1 MKMATRLFN
10 SKNMNIRNL
19 IVSIIGVVC
28 LAACHK
34 DLGNY
39 DINIPIEPKLINLD
53 SVYTASVGDSLI
65 IKPKIEGAD
74 AANVELQWRI
84 SVMEGND
91 VLYNGPA
98 LRIIFGLQA
107 KRYAARLT
115 VYNKA
120 NGMKYFHKFYIDG
133 GTEFAKGTTVLSVEK
148 GITQFSFV
156 KPDGSVQARLY
167 RAMQGKDLPANPTNL
182 FLLRNTFTGGT
193 LLGYWIITKNGGI
206 RLEPNTMQEDPKYAN
221 TLKDNFFTSPDHL
234 EVGSLI
240 THPQGV
246 MMGVVNGKFYGGTT
260 STWDQAATYG
270 MFGLPADGDYE
281 LAPSFVMSFTQSATY
296 FIGFD
301 RNRKQFVRINLYGA
315 PVYFGTQ
322 YSVTTSIFDPLNVGM
337 DLVHMEQLNNADC
350 FAYCKG
356 TDGKIYELKFNV
368 QFNGPFTF
376 TPQHKR
382 LFVRQELINE
392 NTRWS
397 GAKNGVIY
405 MANGSKL
412 YRYNPVNE
420 ELRELATSFAGK
432 TISML
437 KLSDDEETL
446 IVGTE
451 ETVTFL
457 NISTGMNGA
466 FVKKIEG
473 IPGAP
478 VDIAIRK

>member
-1 MKMATRLFN
+1 MKMAMRLFN
-10 SKNMNIRNL
+10 SKNMNMKKL
-19 IVSIIGVVC
+19 IILIIGVLS

-39 DINIPIEPKLINLD
+39 DIDMPIAPEVANLD
-53 SVYTASVGDSLI
+53 SVYTANVGDSLI
-65 IKPKIEGAD
+65 IKPKIAGVD

-84 SVMEGND
+84 SVIEGND
-91 VLYNGPA
+91 VLYTGPA

-107 KRYAARLT
+107 KRYPARLT

-133 GTEFAKGTTVLSVEK
+133 GTEFAKGTTVLSIEN

-156 KPDGSVQARLY
+156 KPDGIVQARLY
-167 RAMQGKDLPANPTNL
+167 RAMQGKDLPPNPTNL

-206 RLEPNTMQEDPKYAN
+206 RLEPNTMQEDPKYPN
-221 TLKDNFFTSPDHL
+221 TLKDNFFTPPDNL
-234 EVGSLI
+234 QVGSLI
-240 THPQGV
+240 SHPQGV

-322 YSVTTSIFDPLNVGM
+322 YSITTSVFDPLNVGM
-337 DLVHMEQLNNADC
+337 DLVHLEQLNNADC

-376 TPQHKR
+376 TPQYKR
-382 LFVRQELINE
+382 LFVRQDLINE
-392 NTRWS
+392 NTKWS

-405 MANGSKL
+405 MANGSKV

-420 ELRELATSFAGK
+420 ELRELVTSFAGK

-437 KLSDDEETL
+437 KLSEDEESL
-446 IVGTE
+446 MVGTE

-457 NISTGMNGA
+457 NIATGMNGA
-466 FVKKIEG
+466 LIKKIEG

>member
-1 MKMATRLFN
+1 MKMAMRLFN
-10 SKNMNIRNL
+10 SKNMNMKKL
-19 IVSIIGVVC
+19 IILIIGVLS

-39 DINIPIEPKLINLD
+39 DIDMPVAPNVANLD
-53 SVYTASVGDSLI
+53 SVYTANVGDSLI
-65 IKPKIEGAD
+65 IKPKIEGVD

-84 SVMEGND
+84 SVIEGND
-91 VLYNGPA
+91 VLYTGPA

-107 KRYAARLT
+107 KRYPARLT

-133 GTEFAKGTTVLSVEK
+133 GTEFAKGTTVLSVEN

-206 RLEPNTMQEDPKYAN
+206 RLEPNTMQEDPKYPN
-221 TLKDNFFTSPDHL
+221 TLKDNFFTPPDGL

-240 THPQGV
+240 SHPQGV

-322 YSVTTSIFDPLNVGM
+322 YSVTANVFDPLNVGM
-337 DLVHMEQLNNADC
+337 ELVHMEQLNNADC
-350 FAYCKG
+350 FAYCIG

-392 NTRWS
+392 NTKWS

-420 ELRELATSFAGK
+420 ELRELAASFAGK

-437 KLSDDEETL
+437 KLSEDEETL
-446 IVGTE
+446 MVGTE

-457 NISTGMNGA
+457 NIATGMNGA
-466 FVKKIEG
+466 FIKKIEG

>member
-1 MKMATRLFN
+1 MKMAMRLFN
-10 SKNMNIRNL
+10 SKNMNMKKL
-19 IVSIIGVVC
+19 IILIIGVLS

-39 DINIPIEPKLINLD
+39 DIDMPIAPEVANLD
-53 SVYTASVGDSLI
+53 SVYTANVGDSLI
-65 IKPKIEGAD
+65 IKPKIAGVD

-84 SVMEGND
+84 SVIEGND
-91 VLYNGPA
+91 VLYTGPA

-107 KRYAARLT
+107 KRYPARLT

-133 GTEFAKGTTVLSVEK
+133 GTEFAKGTTVLSIEN

-156 KPDGSVQARLY
+156 KPDGIVQARLY
-167 RAMQGKDLPANPTNL
+167 RAMQGKDLPPNPTNL

-206 RLEPNTMQEDPKYAN
+206 RLEPNTMQEDPKYPN
-221 TLKDNFFTSPDHL
+221 TLKDNFFTPPDNL
-234 EVGSLI
+234 QVGSLI
-240 THPQGV
+240 SHPQGV

-322 YSVTTSIFDPLNVGM
+322 YSITTSVFDPLNVGM
-337 DLVHMEQLNNADC
+337 DLVHLEQLNNADC

-382 LFVRQELINE
+382 LFVRQDLINE
-392 NTRWS
+392 NTKWS

-405 MANGSKL
+405 MANGSKV

-420 ELRELATSFAGK
+420 ELRELVASFAGK

-437 KLSDDEETL
+437 KLSEDEESL
-446 IVGTE
+446 MVGTE

-457 NISTGMNGA
+457 NIATGMNGA
-466 FVKKIEG
+466 LIKKIEG